1 MSVGAKHPRARRP
14 RRHPAWWS
22 SISRSVLDEP
32 ECSAMTN
39 SPNRPSTKRGRPLVT
54 DGRYRCHRC
63 QRIANQRRAA
73 WPGEDL
79 CYSCVYTA
87 MRTRG
92 VESSCFSTRNS
103 IVQPGEE
110 LDRLGNTRILLGREP
125 ISLPQ
130 PFAEPLKSPWSVS
143 SAQVTLNLLSQPTRH
158 VSRHRGSCAAF
169 RSQIRSQR
177 SKQQVRQPASH
188 GGDAEASLSRQ
199 RRVTT

>member
-54 DGRYRCHRC
+54 DGRYRCSRC

-125 ISLPQ
+125 IPLPQ
-130 PFAEPLKSPWSVS
+130 PFAEPLKSPGPSH
-143 SAQVTLNLLSQPTRH
+143 LRR
-158 VSRHRGSCAAF
+158 SRSISCP
-169 RSQIRSQR
+169 SQR
-177 SKQQVRQPASH
+177 ATSHAIAAVAPRFVPKSVPNGASSKC
-188 GGDAEASLSRQ
+188 GN
-199 RRVTT
+199 RRLTAATRKHRYPDRGA